1 LQRNHDK
8 FVLQWPVIEPVA
20 SKESY
25 MKYAFAAAAIAAMF
39 AASPASAAMMSC
51 SGENM
56 TKTSTAMTTMQDS
69 PNKRAMD
76 KEMGMANA
84 EMSKGNMRGACSHY
98 MKAQKMGAMKS
109 DGMKGM

>member
-1 LQRNHDK
+1 M
-8 FVLQWPVIEPVA
+8 EPVA

-39 AASPASAAMMSC
+39 AAGPVSAAMMSC

-69 PNKRAMD
+69 PNKRVMD

-84 EMSKGNMRGACSHY
+84 EMSKGNMRAACSHY
-98 MKAQKMGAMKS
+98 IKAQKMGAMKPDS
-109 DGMKGM
+109 MKGM

>member
-1 LQRNHDK
+1 LR
-8 FVLQWPVIEPVA
+8 LVIEPVA

-25 MKYAFAAAAIAAMF
+25 TKYVFAAAATAVVF
-39 AASPASAAMMSC
+39 AAGPASAAMMSC

-56 TKTSTAMTTMQDS
+56 TKTTTAMGTMQYG

-76 KEMGMANA
+76 KEMGMANT

-98 MKAQKMGAMKS
+98 MRAQMAGAGAAPHPIVGNM
-109 DGMKGM
+109 